1 MKRMNMP
8 KLKVLCIFCLGILM
22 MACDAAPTDKFAGGG
37 GLNLKDERGS
47 WLLINYWAEW
57 CAPCREEIPELN
69 ELHAERE
76 DLKLHLM
83 GVNYDGIRDAA
94 LAEVIEKMGIAFP
107 VLTEDPRKYWEVE
120 LPQVLP
126 VTLVISPQGKLIAN
140 LVGPQTKAS
149 LLAVMQQ

>member
-1 MKRMNMP
+1 MRTP
-8 KLKVLCIFCLGILM
+8 RLLCILCLGIIVA
-22 MACDAAPTDKFAGGG
+22 ACDVAPTDKFFGGG

-69 ELHAERE
+69 ELYAERG
-76 DLKLHLM
+76 DLNLHIM

-94 LAEVIEKMGIAFP
+94 LANVIEKMGIDFP
-107 VLTEDPRKYWEVE
+107 VLIDDPRRYWETE

-126 VTLVISPQGKLIAN
+126 VTLVINPEGKLIAN

-149 LLAVMQQ
+149 LLAAMQQ